1 MIISALG
8 RYFFMR
14 YVITV
19 AWFLFGVVAIIY
31 LIDFS
36 EVVGNI
42 SQEAGQNLL
51 DALMITALR
60 LPYILQQTIPFIALF
75 SAMVAL
81 IALNRRQELVVSRA
95 AGISVWQ
102 FMTPFV
108 VGAALL
114 GVASVL
120 ILNPLA
126 SWSQKKAVGFEAIG
140 GKQTDVVPWLRQIT
154 DGQDT
159 IIGGRGIAENGTE
172 LLEAVVIYFNDQ
184 GGLVKRQDADRAVL
198 SDGWWTLH
206 NVTETQAGELST
218 HMDEVRVKTNL
229 EQDFVQQHLV
239 QPDLV
244 SFFAL
249 PRQIA
254 LAKQFGTSTSALET
268 QYNYLVSLPFLL
280 VAMTLIAATVCLKF
294 SRFAQS
300 PTVILGG
307 ILCGFLLYVT
317 SVLVKAFGSSGVL
330 SPLLA
335 AWIPVVVAMAL
346 GLTILLHQE
355 DG

>member
-1 MIISALG
+1 MIFSVLG
-8 RYFFMR
+8 RYFFTR
-14 YVITV
+14 YLITV
-19 AWFLFGVVAIIY
+19 GWFFFGVISIIY

-36 EVVGNI
+36 EVIGNI
-42 SQEAGQNLL
+42 SVEAGQGTT
-51 DALMITALR
+51 DAMLITALR
-60 LPYILQQTIPFIALF
+60 LPYILQQTVPFIALF

-81 IALNRRQELVVSRA
+81 IALNRRNELVVTRS

-102 FMTPFV
+102 FIMPFV
-108 VGAALL
+108 IGAALL
-114 GVASVL
+114 GAASVVA
-120 ILNPLA
+120 LNPLA
-126 SWSQKKAVGFEAIG
+126 SWTQKKALGLEAIG
-140 GKQTDVVPWLRQIT
+140 HGQDQTVPWLRQLT

-159 IIGGRGIAENGTE
+159 IIGGRGIAESGTE
-172 LLEAVVIYFNDQ
+172 LLQAVVIYFDDQ
-184 GGLVKRQDADRAVL
+184 GALFKRQDAERAVL
-198 SDGWWTLH
+198 SNGWWTLYD
-206 NVTETQAGELST
+206 VTETEVGELST
-218 HMDEVRVKTNL
+218 HRDEVRVKTNL
-229 EQDFVQQHLV
+229 DEQFVQQNLV

-244 SFFAL
+244 SIFAL
-249 PRQIA
+249 PRQID
-254 LAKQFGTSTSALET
+254 LARQFGISSKALET
-268 QYNYLVSLPFLL
+268 QYNYLLSLPFLL

-300 PTVILGG
+300 PAVILGG
-307 ILCGFLLYVT
+307 ILSGFLLYVT

>member
-1 MIISALG
+1 MIFSVLG
-8 RYFFMR
+8 RYFFTR
-14 YVITV
+14 YVVTV
-19 AWFLFGVVAIIY
+19 AWFLFGVMSIIY

-36 EVVGNI
+36 EVIGDI
-42 SQEAGQNLL
+42 SIEAGQGMT
-51 DALMITALR
+51 DAMVITLLR

-75 SAMVAL
+75 AAMVAL
-81 IALNRRQELVVSRA
+81 IALNRRNELVVTRA

-102 FMTPFV
+102 FILPFV
-108 VGAALL
+108 VGATLL
-114 GVASVL
+114 GATSVL
-120 ILNPLA
+120 ALNPLA
-126 SWSQKKAVGFEAIG
+126 SWTQKKAMGLEAAG
-140 GKQTDVVPWLRQIT
+140 HSQDHTVPWLRQQT

-172 LLEAVVIYFNDQ
+172 LLQAVVIYFGDEGQ
-184 GGLVKRQDADRAVL
+184 LTKRQDAKRAVL
-198 SDGWWTLH
+198 DNGWWTLYD
-206 NVTETQAGELST
+206 VTEVEVGELST
-218 HMDEVRVKTNL
+218 HKDEVRVKTNL
-229 EQDFVQQHLV
+229 DEDFVQQNLV

-244 SFFAL
+244 SIFAL
-249 PRQIA
+249 PRQIE
-254 LAKQFGTSTSALET
+254 LARRFGMSTKALET
-268 QYNYLVSLPFLL
+268 QYNYLLSLPFLL

-300 PTVILGG
+300 PAVILGG
-307 ILCGFLLYVT
+307 ILSGFLLYVT

-330 SPLLA
+330 SPLLS

>member
-19 AWFLFGVVAIIY
+19 AWFLFGVIAIIY

-42 SQEAGQNLL
+42 SQEAGQNLV

-120 ILNPLA
+120 VLNPLA
-126 SWSQKKAVGFEAIG
+126 SWSQKKAMGFEAIG
-140 GKQTDVVPWLRQIT
+140 GKQADVVPWLRQTT

-172 LLEAVVIYFNDQ
+172 LLEAVVIYFDDR

-254 LAKQFGTSTSALET
+254 LAKQFGTSTNALET
-268 QYNYLVSLPFLL
+268 QYNYLVSLPLLL

>member
-1 MIISALG
+1 MIFSVLG

-14 YVITV
+14 YVVTV
-19 AWFLFGVVAIIY
+19 GWFFFGVISIIY

-36 EVVGNI
+36 EVIGNI
-42 SQEAGQNLL
+42 SSDAGQGTT
-51 DALMITALR
+51 DAMFITLLR

-81 IALNRRQELVVSRA
+81 IALNRRNELVVTRS

-102 FMTPFV
+102 FILPFV
-108 VGAALL
+108 IGAALL
-114 GVASVL
+114 GAASVV

-126 SWSQKKAVGFEAIG
+126 SFTQKKALGLEAIG
-140 GKQTDVVPWLRQIT
+140 HGQDRTVPWLRQIS

-172 LLEAVVIYFNDQ
+172 LLQAVVIYFDDQ
-184 GGLVKRQDADRAVL
+184 GGLVKRQDAERAAL
-198 SDGWWTLH
+198 ENGWWTLYD
-206 NVTETQAGELST
+206 VTETEVGELST
-218 HMDEVRVKTNL
+218 HHDEVRVKTNL
-229 EQDFVQQHLV
+229 DEQFVQQNLV

-244 SFFAL
+244 SIFAL
-249 PRQIA
+249 PRQID
-254 LAKQFGTSTSALET
+254 LARQFGISTKALET
-268 QYNYLVSLPFLL
+268 QYNYLLSLPFLL

-300 PTVILGG
+300 PAVILGG
-307 ILCGFLLYVT
+307 ILSGFLLYVT

-330 SPLLA
+330 SPLLS

>member
-1 MIISALG
+1 MISSVLG

-14 YVITV
+14 YLITV
-19 AWFLFGVVAIIY
+19 GWFLFGVVSIIY

-42 SQEAGQNLL
+42 SESAGQNLF
-51 DALMITALR
+51 DALIITALR

-75 SAMVAL
+75 SAMVTL
-81 IALNRRQELVVSRA
+81 IALNRRHELVVARA

-102 FMTPFV
+102 FIMPFV
-108 VGAALL
+108 IGSALL
-114 GVASVL
+114 GASAVL
-120 ILNPLA
+120 ALNPLA
-126 SWSQKKAVGFEAIG
+126 SWSQKKALGLEAVG
-140 GKQTDVVPWLRQIT
+140 GKQDQVVPWLRQIT

-172 LLEAVVIYFNDQ
+172 LIDAVVIYFNDQ
-184 GGLVKRQDADRAVL
+184 NGIAKRQDAERAVL
-198 SDGWWTLH
+198 SEGWWTLH
-206 NVTETQAGELST
+206 NVTQTELGELST

-229 EQDFVQQHLV
+229 EQDFVQQHLA

-254 LAKQFGTSTSALET
+254 LAKQFQTSTSALET
-268 QYNYLVSLPFLL
+268 QYNYLLSLPFLL

-307 ILCGFLLYVT
+307 ILCGFLLYVS
-317 SVLVKAFGSSGVL
+317 SVLVKAFGSSGTL